1 MPRNLMVFTFAEA
14 AKAGP
19 YDERPML
26 PDTLDLQIHLSKN
39 DRPQPFFLI
48 CQHDTVLFA
57 LSGEGHVEYKD
68 ASVLRH
74 SYEVGDH
81 LYVPAGVPHRILPS
95 AKTIQYR
102 YKLPD
107 SELEGV
113 AWYCEGCGSELYR
126 EVWEITDELPQ
137 EAYFRITSAFSADA
151 KRRTCARCGTVHP
164 PIDLSPYRW
173 AEVARELRAEAASQ
187 PAPAKSPAHS

>member
-1 MPRNLMVFTFAEA
+1 MARDLNVMTFASA
-14 AKAGP
+14 AAAGP

-26 PDTLDLQIHLSKN
+26 PDTLDLQIYLSKN
-39 DRPQPFFLI
+39 DRIQPFFLI

-81 LYVPAGVPHRILPS
+81 LYVPAGVPHRIVPS
-95 AKTIQYR
+95 RETIQYR
-102 YKLPD
+102 YKLPE

-113 AWYCEGCGSELYR
+113 AWYCEGCGNELHR
-126 EVWEITDELPQ
+126 EVWELKDELAQ
-137 EAYFRITSAFSADA
+137 EAYLRIARAFSADA
-151 KRRTCARCGTVHP
+151 KRRTCGKCGAVHP
-164 PIDLSPYRW
+164 ALDLSPFRW
-173 AEVARELRAEAASQ
+173 EEVARMLKEEAAQ
-187 PAPAKSPAHS
+187 ERAKAPA

>member
-1 MPRNLMVFTFAEA
+1 MPRNHTVMSFAA
-14 AKAGP
+14 AAHAGP

-26 PDTLDLQIHLSKN
+26 PESLDLQIYLSKN

-74 SYEVGDH
+74 SYEIGDH
-81 LYVPAGVPHRILPS
+81 LYVPAGVPHRIVPS
-95 AKTIQYR
+95 SESIQYR
-102 YKLPD
+102 YKLPE

-113 AWYCEGCGSELYR
+113 AWYCEGCGKELYR
-126 EVWEITDELPQ
+126 EVWEIAAELPQ
-137 EAYFRITSAFSADA
+137 EAFLRIARAFSEDA
-151 KRRTCARCGTVHP
+151 KRRTCTQCGTVHP
-164 PIDLSPYRW
+164 AIDLSPYRW
-173 AEVARELRAEAASQ
+173 FEVARELRADAAAE
-187 PAPAKSPAHS
+187 PAPAHSPT